1 MNTQEAKIV
10 LETALICAQEPLKL
24 GELRKLFADNVSADT
39 VRTLLEDLKHDWS
52 GRGVELVALASGW
65 RFQSKPAMRSY
76 LDRLHPEKPPK
87 YSRAVLETLAIIA
100 YRQPVTRGD
109 IEEIRGVTVN
119 TQVVKQLEDR
129 GWIEVIGHRDVP
141 GRPALYATTR
151 PFLDDLGLKALDEL
165 PPLDDPSAQAN
176 IDLLA
181 QHSIEFAD
189 GEGGTAAGAGAAGHE
204 GLASNHV
211 ESAPADAD
219 EAAPDATSALAAG
232 LAVAPDT
239 ATGLQSR
246 EAEQGEAGSAFAQQ
260 HGAGDADSTSTS
272 VTEVTEQA
280 QTGAFADAQTSAAKH
295 AHDESDGG
303 VPAQADAGVDSEAV
317 ADAAHPEHLAYER
330 SDDEPSALPATPA
343 TTQAADETAPARGNA
358 AAAQEE
364 PAVAKNM
371 TGDDEPAPTVQASS
385 SEPAA
390 HEPEPHVAANAQ
402 HEPHAGAAGLD
413 HEPGAQ
419 PGLAP
424 AAREPDA
431 LRADAEQAAEPHSTQ
446 AAHDGSEDRRDAA
459 QDDGVM
465 TDDEPESRSA

>member
-181 QHSIEFAD
+181 QHSIEFVD
-189 GEGGTAAGAGAAGHE
+189 GEGG
-204 GLASNHV
+204 
-211 ESAPADAD
+211 
-219 EAAPDATSALAAG
+219 
-232 LAVAPDT
+232 
-239 ATGLQSR
+239 
-246 EAEQGEAGSAFAQQ
+246 
-260 HGAGDADSTSTS
+260 
-272 VTEVTEQA
+272 
-280 QTGAFADAQTSAAKH
+280 
-295 AHDESDGG
+295 
-303 VPAQADAGVDSEAV
+303 
-317 ADAAHPEHLAYER
+317 AAHPEHAAYEP
-330 SDDEPSALPATPA
+330 SDGEPGALAA
-343 TTQAADETAPARGNA
+343 TQATDETAPASGNA

-390 HEPEPHVAANAQ
+390 HGPEPHVAANAQ

-413 HEPGAQ
+413 HELGAQ

-446 AAHDGSEDRRDAA
+446 AVHDGSEDRRDAA